1 MDMAS
6 EQVKRG
12 SQHLNVSQNVT
23 LLLPSYAMC
32 KHLLPAPRMGKI
44 VFLMTSSTAAR
55 GWLTKGQVQHQEPR
69 ARQGTAPAAS
79 SVQVIMRLF

>member
-6 EQVKRG
+6 EQVKRV
-12 SQHLNVSQNVT
+12 SQHLTFSQNVT
-23 LLLPSYAMC
+23 LLLPSYATC

-44 VFLMTSSTAAR
+44 VFLTNSSKAAR
-55 GWLTKGQVQHQEPR
+55 GWLTEGQVQHQEPR
-69 ARQGTAPAAS
+69 VRQGTAPDAS